1 MAKHNFSRNIG
12 LTFCSLLAI
21 FVLVLLLLPNLMSIG
36 QNVTSS
42 KKKSEHG
49 TLILNILHHENLIEG
64 NNHQA
69 LEEILTKQLED
80 SEEITGLNNFELLS
94 KTLGP
99 TKAGNQN
106 SITEKSNIGNKI
118 ITFNLKLNSFSKEST
133 DLLD

>member
-36 QNVTSS
+36 QNVASS
-42 KKKSEHG
+42 TKKSEHG
-49 TLILNILHHENLIEG
+49 TLILNILHDENFIEG
-64 NNHQA
+64 NKNQG
-69 LEEILTKQLED
+69 LEEILTKKFED
-80 SEEITGLNNFELLS
+80 TEEITGLNSYELLS

-99 TKAGNQN
+99 TKDSNQN
-106 SITEKSNIGNKI
+106 LITEKSIIGNKI

>member
-21 FVLVLLLLPNLMSIG
+21 FVLVLFLIPNLTSIS
-36 QNVTSS
+36 QNVASS

-49 TLILNILHHENLIEG
+49 TLILNILHHEKFIEG
-64 NNHQA
+64 NKNQGLA
-69 LEEILTKQLED
+69 EILTKKLED
-80 SEEITGLNNFELLS
+80 SEEITGLNSFELLS
-94 KTLGP
+94 KSLGP
-99 TKAGNQN
+99 TKASNQN

>member
-1 MAKHNFSRNIG
+1 MAKHNFSKNIG

-21 FVLVLLLLPNLMSIG
+21 FVFVLLLLPNLMSIG
-36 QNVTSS
+36 QNVASS

-49 TLILNILHHENLIEG
+49 TLILNILHHANFNEENKNQG
-64 NNHQA
+64 
-69 LEEILTKQLED
+69 LEEILTKKLDD
-80 SEEITGLNNFELLS
+80 SEEITGLNSYELLS

-99 TKAGNQN
+99 KKDKNRN
-106 SITEKSNIGNKI
+106 SITEESSIGNKI